1 MHNGTHLYVHHD
13 VNVIIMKKKLK
24 VTSLRHV
31 VDYVAIQIKHIS
43 KEVLMVLHG
52 NYPHNDVHVNAQ
64 IC

>member
-1 MHNGTHLYVHHD
+1 
-13 VNVIIMKKKLK
+13 MKKKLK
-24 VTSLRHV
+24 VTNLRHV